1 MTTKAPV
8 TAPRTDSTE
17 NTINEASPKKCANYT
32 DMHTTVATHTTKN
45 GKAIFQ
51 FTCLVSIS

>member
-1 MTTKAPV
+1 MTTKAPA

-17 NTINEASPKKCANYT
+17 KTSNDASPKKCAKYT